1 MRVGVSGQS
10 RAAGPVPGDSSGHVQ
25 TVQIAQ
31 LRMQLRMPHRRTSSA
46 DPRVPLPAWRGA
58 GVRSLRFV
66 HRPDLGARTLSAWR
80 QFNGYSH
87 EQHRSRRVCSLFA
100 SVPAGHPGA
109 PCSLVA
115 RACPPVC
122 AVWPGPWARGS
133 AEQDPPAGPAQP
145 PRLPGERETGG
156 DRSFA
161 AGRPRPR
168 RSGGVRAV
176 ALSSAASYVRSM
188 WQHYS

>member
-25 TVQIAQ
+25 TVQVAQ
-31 LRMQLRMPHRRTSSA
+31 LRMQLRMPHRRTASA
-46 DPRVPLPAWRGA
+46 DPRVPARG
-58 GVRSLRFV
+58 GRVRSRSCT
-66 HRPDLGARTLSAWR
+66 ARTWARGLCQLGVNLTVTVTNNTVVGAYAV
-80 QFNGYSH
+80 YSH
-87 EQHRSRRVCSLFA
+87 PSRRVTR
-100 SVPAGHPGA
+100 VHPAPSWPVRVR
-109 PCSLVA
+109 PCAVW
-115 RACPPVC
+115 

-168 RSGGVRAV
+168 RSGGVRAD

>member
-25 TVQIAQ
+25 TVQVAQ
-31 LRMQLRMPHRRTSSA
+31 LRMQLRMPHRRTASA
-46 DPRVPLPAWRGA
+46 DPRVPARGGRVQQ
-58 GVRSLRFV
+58 GVRSLRPFV

-115 RACPPVC
+115 RACPPVPRVRC
-122 AVWPGPWARGS
+122 GPARGPVEARS
-133 AEQDPPAGPAQP
+133 RTRQPGQRSRPGSQASVRPGVTGRSRRGDPGRAAAAES
-145 PRLPGERETGG
+145 ERW
-156 DRSFA
+156 
-161 AGRPRPR
+161 P
-168 RSGGVRAV
+168 
-176 ALSSAASYVRSM
+176 
-188 WQHYS
+188 

>member
-25 TVQIAQ
+25 TVQVA
-31 LRMQLRMPHRRTSSA
+31 QLRMPHRRTASA
-46 DPRVPLPAWRGA
+46 DPRVPARG
-58 GVRSLRFV
+58 GRVRSHFASCT
-66 HRPDLGARTLSAWR
+66 ARTWARGLCQLGVTLTVTVTNNTVVGAYAV
-80 QFNGYSH
+80 YSH
-87 EQHRSRRVCSLFA
+87 PSRRVTRVHPAPSWPVR
-100 SVPAGHPGA
+100 VP
-109 PCSLVA
+109 
-115 RACPPVC
+115 
-122 AVWPGPWARGS
+122 VWPGPWARGS

>member
-25 TVQIAQ
+25 TVQVA
-31 LRMQLRMPHRRTSSA
+31 QLRMPHRRTASA
-46 DPRVPLPAWRGA
+46 DPRVPARGGRA
-58 GVRSLRFV
+58 FVRFV

-80 QFNGYSH
+80 QFNGCSH

-115 RACPPVC
+115 RACPREPCVLARPGGPVE
-122 AVWPGPWARGS
+122 ARSRTRQPGQRSRPGSQASVRPGVTGRSRRGDPGRAAAAESERWP
-133 AEQDPPAGPAQP
+133 
-145 PRLPGERETGG
+145 
-156 DRSFA
+156 
-161 AGRPRPR
+161 
-168 RSGGVRAV
+168 
-176 ALSSAASYVRSM
+176 
-188 WQHYS
+188 